1 MIDNDNKLI
10 VICCARVFVQFRGPS
25 PDRLATEAAAPQ
37 RHVRSTNTI
46 KETPD
51 PRYGIHRFPCDT
63 AVAVTPVAG
72 EGG

>member
-1 MIDNDNKLI
+1 MMMGVSWII
-10 VICCARVFVQFRGPS
+10 PVVVTTFSFEVPHRTAS
-25 PDRLATEAAAPQ
+25 PQ
-37 RHVRSTNTI
+37 RLPHHSGTCVSQTRF
-46 KETPD
+46 KKTPD